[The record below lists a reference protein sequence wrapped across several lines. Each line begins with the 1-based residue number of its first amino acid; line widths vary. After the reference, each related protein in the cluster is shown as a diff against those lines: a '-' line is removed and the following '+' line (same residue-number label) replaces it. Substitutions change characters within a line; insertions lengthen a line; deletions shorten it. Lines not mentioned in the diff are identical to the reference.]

1 MITTKQALLIAAAA
15 VVAHPF
21 LTNAVDNWGKYPSM
35 RAADLACEKWA
46 NKRGDVEEQKTP
58 RGYWITPRKLS
69 IRTCRP
75 RPDEGV
81 VEGFE
86 MKGVEDG
93 QVFLDKD
100 SPSWELAGK
109 YWRF

>member
-1 MITTKQALLIAAAA
+1 MITTKQALLIAATV

-21 LTNAVDNWGKYPSM
+21 LTKAVNDWGKYPSM
-35 RAADLACEKWA
+35 RAADAACETWA
-46 NKRGDVEEQKTP
+46 DKRGSIEEGT
-58 RGYWITPRKLS
+58 RFYNSRMLS

-81 VEGFE
+81 VEGWE

-93 QVFLDKD
+93 QMFLDEE
-100 SPSWELAGK
+100 SPNWELAGK
-109 YWRF
+109 YWMF